1 MNENVIQNIIKY
13 YGGNVNCSKSLNP
26 LNLNFSRNISLK
38 NLNINQCRSTP
49 NKLLLPDNGI
59 TLKKD
64 YSTQI
69 QNLIN
74 KKKNI
79 NILQENSTHVEE
91 YLNNNISVNNICFTT
106 YNKRFMSSLHKLSN
120 NNNNLINL
128 KEKGNLGKGN
138 MSFSTKTENT
148 NNNNVKDTT
157 TQTEHA
163 NDSQNQNNQSN
174 TNKEKF
180 TFSSLVKEYGIIAV
194 VVYFVL
200 SCTIYL
206 TTLGVILYYD
216 IDPDELT
223 KKSKTYI
230 TKMVKR
236 VLGKVETIEESI
248 EEAKAKKNEKKKKK
262 QDSQEQLIPVE
273 TDENGKPV
281 EKKKRGFI
289 KTMIMTFAVAQIFS
303 PPKSLMTIIITPYIA
318 KILKRGRL

>member
-1 MNENVIQNIIKY
+1 MKY
-13 YGGNVNCSKSLNP
+13 YGKNASCSISGKNISCIKSSDP
-26 LNLNFSRNISLK
+26 LNLNFSRNISSK
-38 NLNINQCRSTP
+38 NLNINQYHNIP
-49 NKLLLPDNGI
+49 NKLLIPVNGT
-59 TLKKD
+59 TLKND
-64 YSTQI
+64 YSIQI

-74 KKKNI
+74 NKKNR
-79 NILQENSTHVEE
+79 NTLQDNSVHIEK
-91 YLNNNISVNNICFTT
+91 YLSNSISDNNVCFTI
-106 YNKRFMSSLHKLSN
+106 YNKRFMSSLHKLSSN
-120 NNNNLINL
+120 NKNLINI
-128 KEKGNLGKGN
+128 KEKGHFGKGN
-138 MSFSTKTENT
+138 MFFSTKTDNT
-148 NNNNVKDTT
+148 A
-157 TQTEHA
+157 QTEHP
-163 NDSQNQNNQSN
+163 NDSQNQNSQNN

-180 TFSSLVKEYGIIAV
+180 TFGSLVKEYGIIAV

-200 SCTIYL
+200 SCTIYM

-248 EEAKAKKNEKKKKK
+248 EEAKAKKIEKKKKK
-262 QDSQEQLIPVE
+262 QGSQEQLIPVE
-273 TDENGKPV
+273 TDEDGKPV

-318 KILKRGRL
+318 KILKKGGLKKKKKIL